1 VLKNITMTSRV
12 LAGTLSLLAFTS
24 VAVSACGGDGEGG
37 GDENGNG
44 DDATGATSG
53 ASTGGRGAT
62 GGATTGGASGNGTGG
77 TGTGGRATGGA
88 PAGGSS
94 NGGSSNG
101 GSSNGGSSNG
111 GSSTGGAAT
120 GGSSTGGSGAGMGG
134 SSTGGSG
141 GSAPGGS
148 GGNCSGDTCA
158 FANGVTWQCR
168 TRFMYGLN
176 FAWQSFGG
184 DFGGYGNQRG
194 VSQNTSAI
202 DAKLQNWASNGVNVI
217 RWWVWPDFRGNGVT
231 FSGTN
236 PTGLGG
242 TALADLEAALTLANQ
257 HDVYLMLNLFSF
269 DGFKTSAER
278 ANMSVF
284 ATDAARRQA
293 LVQNVIRPFARA
305 AQASPNS
312 RRLIAWDLIN
322 EPEWAVSGP
331 GVNGDQAFDP
341 QDDMQTVTH
350 AQMETLLRDVITGLR
365 AESSAL
371 ITVGAAAMKW
381 KNAWLGLDLDFYQFH
396 IYDWVHTNGWPYDR
410 TPTQYGVNGKP
421 VVMGEFPPTGVAGA
435 SYRTVVDYWYG
446 NGYAG
451 ALPWQD
457 GTYMI
462 DFSNVKSFADA
473 HACETQY

>member
-1 VLKNITMTSRV
+1 MTGGSNSGGSR
-12 LAGTLSLLAFTS
+12 T
-24 VAVSACGGDGEGG
+24 GGMGG
-37 GDENGNG
+37 G
-44 DDATGATSG
+44 
-53 ASTGGRGAT
+53 
-62 GGATTGGASGNGTGG
+62 
-77 TGTGGRATGGA
+77 
-88 PAGGSS
+88 GGSGG
-94 NGGSSNG
+94 GGSG
-101 GSSNGGSSNG
+101 GK
-111 GSSTGGAAT
+111 A
-120 GGSSTGGSGAGMGG
+120 GSSTGGSP
-134 SSTGGSG
+134 TGGSG
-141 GSAPGGS
+141 GA
-148 GGNCSGDTCA
+148 CTGDTCA
-158 FANGVTWQCR
+158 FSAGVTWQCR
-168 TRFMYGLN
+168 KRFMYGVN

-184 DFGGYGNQRG
+184 DFGGYGDQRG

-202 DAKLQNWASNGVNVI
+202 NTKLQNWASNGVNVI

-269 DGFKTSAER
+269 DGFKTSVPK

-293 LVQNVIRPFARA
+293 LVDNVIRPFARA

-322 EPEWAVSGP
+322 EPEWAITGA
-331 GVNGDQAFDP
+331 GINGDQAFDP

-350 AQMETLLRDVITGLR
+350 AQMQTLLSDVITGLR

-396 IYDWVHTNGWPYDR
+396 IYDWVHTGGWPYNR

-421 VVMGEFPPTGVAGA
+421 VVMGEFPPSGVGGA
-435 SYRTVVDYWYG
+435 NYRTLVDYWYG

-462 DFSNVKSFADA
+462 DFANVKSFADA